1 MLRATDAVLDAFRL
15 TAAEGGVHLVSAKLK
30 QGALLHVARSGEC
43 CAVA

>member
-1 MLRATDAVLDAFRL
+1 VRMLRATNAVLDAFRL

-30 QGALLHVARSGEC
+30 QGAPHVAPSD